1 MEQQTYKILLMGP
14 QGSGKG
20 TQARLLSEKL
30 GIPTFAMG
38 QLLRDEIA
46 SRSELGKK
54 AAEFMNRGDLVTDA
68 MAIQVLKKRLERPDT
83 TRGYILDGYPRNEGQ
98 YREFSFETPTHV
110 LVIDIPREESLKR
123 ISGRLTCSKCGAI
136 YAVKDGFRIGDACK
150 CGGILT
156 QRDDETP
163 EAVFRRLAI
172 YENETTPIIEKYAHA
187 GLVRRVDGIG
197 SVEDIHQRILQALM

>member
-1 MEQQTYKILLMGP
+1 MHKILLMGP

-20 TQARLLSEKL
+20 TQAQLLSEKL

-46 SRSELGKK
+46 SGSALGKK
-54 AAEFMNRGDLVTDA
+54 AAEFMNRGDLVTDE
-68 MAIQVLKKRLERPDT
+68 MAIQVLKKRLGRPDT
-83 TRGYILDGYPRNEGQ
+83 AYGYILDGYPRNEGQ

-123 ISGRLTCSKCGAI
+123 ISGRLTCSTCGAI
-136 YAVKDGFRIGDACK
+136 YAVKDGSKLGDECA
-150 CGGILT
+150 CGGKLT

-163 EAVFRRLAI
+163 ASVSRRLAI
-172 YENETTPIIEKYAHA
+172 YENETKPIIETYERK
-187 GLVRRVDGIG
+187 GFVRRVDGMG
-197 SVEDIHQRILQALM
+197 SVGEIHKRIVDALS